1 LRKGASEMYLKVT
14 KEESR
19 LMDIFLPYM
28 TKTLV
33 PKLVEDAPPEAV
45 EAYKKFMEITK
56 GQFDY

>member
-1 LRKGASEMYLKVT
+1 MYLKVT